1 MQSLKYLFLFVAVLC
16 TAQTFNYQ
24 RDWGTYLGGVNGK
37 MGRLFEA
44 NTTLVVDGFTKTAHI
59 SPVPSFGYYDQFV
72 TPNEQGFQFGVNSYN
87 VNFYVSKIS
96 SDGSVL
102 QSFGYRTSPV
112 IHRDKNGNYFKI
124 TNSGT
129 PTAGAWLSAGVETG
143 MLPFV
148 NNLLEKYDANNNL
161 LWKTYIPYSNTND
174 FEYTN
179 IDADCLITDAV
190 GNIYIRGYTQ
200 WQNLGDAGT
209 AYPNYSTNVSNFVV
223 KLNPLGQKI
232 WATYTPGVGGN
243 ASGRFCVFGNDL
255 YLTTPYNINSS
266 SITATPGAFQASPA
280 ANAILNLN
288 ATTGALQ
295 WSTFYASPNENAN
308 TSIQSIAA
316 QEDGLYVL
324 GWINP
329 FNFNAYGYYASSG
342 AYQAQQPGGIDF
354 YLAKFGTQGQRIWG
368 TYYGSPDDDGNG
380 GGGGRGHLDVKNG
393 KILITHL
400 QNGGT
405 NMATPGAYLSTKPQ
419 INNGNDDIVFSMFNT
434 DGNRLFTSYYGANIP
449 NAGSESVYV
458 YGQFSN
464 TSDAFY
470 LYGNTTSQNGFTQNE
485 IQSSIIYPSSSTFTF
500 SPYISYLAKF
510 SFNPL
515 LSAQEVAKKIDVQLF
530 DNPNN
535 GAFSL
540 KGNILAKEQCNLS
553 IYDASGRML
562 VNKIMDKA
570 EIQQFNLTKILSAGS
585 YILTVK
591 NSKKEVIKTFKMLV
605 K

>member
-1 MQSLKYLFLFVAVLC
+1 MKNLKYLFLFVAVLC

-44 NTTLVVDGFTKTAHI
+44 NTTLVLDGVVKTANF
-59 SPVPSFGYYDQFV
+59 SPVPSAGYYDQFV
-72 TPNEQGFQFGVNSYN
+72 TPNEQGFQFGVNNYN
-87 VNFYVSKIS
+87 TNFYVSKMS
-96 SDGSVL
+96 TDGSIL

-143 MLPFV
+143 TAPFV

-161 LWKTYIPYSNTND
+161 LWKTYIPYTSND

-179 IDADCLITDAV
+179 IDADCLTTDAT

-200 WQNLGDAGT
+200 WQNLGDVGT
-209 AYPNYSTNVSNFVV
+209 AYPNYSVYLNGFVV

-232 WATYTPGVGGN
+232 WATYVPGAGGN
-243 ASGRFCVFGNDL
+243 VGGRFCVFGNDL

-266 SITATPGAFQASPA
+266 SITATPGAFQASPG
-280 ANAILNLN
+280 ANAILNFN

-295 WSTFYASPNENAN
+295 WSTFYASPNENGN

-329 FNFNAYGYYASSG
+329 FNFNAYGYYASSV

-380 GGGGRGHLDVKNG
+380 GNGGRGHLDVKNG

-405 NMATPGAYLSTKPQ
+405 NMATPGAFLSVKPQ
-419 INNGNDDIVFSMFNT
+419 INGNDDIVFSMFNT

-458 YGQFSN
+458 YGKFSN

-470 LYGNTTSQNGFTQNE
+470 LYAHTTSQNGFTQNE

-500 SPYISYLAKF
+500 SPYLSYLAKF
-510 SFNPL
+510 VVNPL
-515 LSAQEVAKKIDVQLF
+515 LSAQEVAKENDVQLF

-535 GAFSL
+535 GAFSI
-540 KGNILAKEQCNLS
+540 KGSILAKEQCSLS

-562 VNKIMDKA
+562 AEKTMGKT
-570 EIQQFNLTKILSAGS
+570 EIQNFNLSQTLSAGN
-585 YILTVK
+585 YVLTVK